1 MQSMTSLTLTA
12 IAAGVAVSL
21 LLLPVTMSKALFG
34 RNNDA
39 SVQAV
44 PQPTFVAT
52 REIDGGLSD

>member
-39 SVQAV
+39 SVQAE

>member
-12 IAAGVAVSL
+12 IAAGIAVSL

-39 SVQAV
+39 SVQGV
-44 PQPTFVAT
+44 PQVALVSIS
-52 REIDGGLSD
+52 EIGSSTLE

>member
-52 REIDGGLSD
+52 REIVGGLSD

>member
-1 MQSMTSLTLTA
+1 MQSMTSLALTA

-52 REIDGGLSD
+52 REIDRGLSD